1 MQSRH
6 PQPESGRWTVQ
17 SELDQFLAEVDTL
30 LAPSNLPIDRLSMTW
45 PPPAIRQ
52 TLFPYG
58 VFASR
63 ARFRHR

>member
-6 PQPESGRWTVQ
+6 PGPESGRWNVE
-17 SELDQFLAEVDTL
+17 SELDQFLTEIDSL
-30 LAPSNLPIDRLSMTW
+30 LAPSNVLTDRLSMTW